1 MDRNI
6 RKGDKIYNISEVSGE
21 KARQIIDTEQVY
33 LAWKAG
39 SRELAAR
46 YAGSMAFKTVG
57 KHQYLYRKARKAWKS
72 LGPRNGETE
81 KAFEAFHAGRQTLR
95 DTVASLASRLNELAA
110 INRAMGLG
118 RVPLIAAR
126 ILRAIDSANL
136 MGSALDIAGTHCLF
150 AYERM
155 AGVHIDSQLIATGDI
170 DLLLD
175 RRTSLRLL
183 ATHVPPDGWIDRLK
197 SVDQS
202 FRLLSKGSYRA
213 VNKDGFFVDL
223 ITPQSADPI
232 KPIGS
237 DLIQGTDLTPVE
249 IDGLKW
255 LVNSPKIEVTV
266 LDGRGFPLMMSVPDP
281 RSFALHKIWISE
293 REDRDPLKQGRDR
306 DQAFLVGELI
316 ATHLP
321 HLSFEDPALN
331 APPLELRRR
340 AARLTN
346 RTNRNAPLAL
356 EPDW

>member
-1 MDRNI
+1 
-6 RKGDKIYNISEVSGE
+6 
-21 KARQIIDTEQVY
+21 
-33 LAWKAG
+33 
-39 SRELAAR
+39 
-46 YAGSMAFKTVG
+46 MAFKTVG

-81 KAFEAFHAGRQTLR
+81 KTFEAFHAGRQTLR

-126 ILRAIDSANL
+126 ILRAVDSANL

-183 ATHVPPDGWIDRLK
+183 ATHVPPDGWIDLLK

-232 KPIGS
+232 KPVGT

-281 RSFALHKIWISE
+281 RSFALHKIWVSE

-306 DQAFLVGELI
+306 DQAFLVAELI

-331 APPLELRRR
+331 ALPLELRRR
-340 AARLTN
+340 AAMLTN
-346 RTNRNAPLAL
+346 GTNRNTPLAL

>member
-1 MDRNI
+1 MDKNSC
-6 RKGDKIYNISEVSGE
+6 KGDNIYNIITLSGE

-33 LAWKAG
+33 LAWKAA

-46 YAGSMAFKTVG
+46 YAGSMAFKNVG
-57 KHQYLYRKARKAWKS
+57 KHQYLYRKTHKAWKS

-81 KAFEAFHAGRQTLR
+81 KAFETFHVGRRGLQ
-95 DTVASLASRLNELAA
+95 DTVASLTARLNDLAA

-126 ILRAIDSANL
+126 ILRAVDSASL

-170 DLLLD
+170 DLLFD
-175 RRTSLRLL
+175 GRTSLRLL
-183 ATHVPPDGWIDRLK
+183 ARNIPPDGWMDLLK

-202 FRLLSKGSYRA
+202 FRLLSRGSYRA

-232 KPIGS
+232 KPVGS
-237 DLIQGTDLTPVE
+237 APIKEADLTPVE

-255 LVNSPKIEVTV
+255 LVNSPKKEVTV
-266 LDGRGFPLMMSVPDP
+266 LDARGFPLMMSVPDP
-281 RSFALHKIWISE
+281 RSFALHKMWVSE

-306 DQAFLVGELI
+306 DQAFLVAELI
-316 ATHLP
+316 AAHLP
-321 HLSFEDPALN
+321 HLSFEDPALH
-331 APPLELRRR
+331 ALPLELRRQ
-340 AARLTN
+340 AAILTAGTS
-346 RTNRNAPLAL
+346 RDAPPAL